1 MCVKIL
7 SILKKKKSNYIIY
20 YISFSKFI
28 LYTSIFMKNNKLLL
42 KDFASLILLKGIILF
57 FVVILSPQLKLVL
70 I

>member
-1 MCVKIL
+1 
-7 SILKKKKSNYIIY
+7 
-20 YISFSKFI
+20 
-28 LYTSIFMKNNKLLL
+28 MKNNKLLL